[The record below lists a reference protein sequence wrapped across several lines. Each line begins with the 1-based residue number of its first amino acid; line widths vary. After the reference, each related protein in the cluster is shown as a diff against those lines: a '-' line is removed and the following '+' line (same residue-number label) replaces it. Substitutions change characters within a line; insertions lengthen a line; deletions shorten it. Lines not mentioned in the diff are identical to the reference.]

1 MVARARGSTPSTST
15 AVRTPGQDMLR
26 EMTTLTGPSPMAL
39 ETPPESVSLVSP
51 PCLDQDQAST
61 TSGSS
66 DALKT
71 TDRPLLVTSRT

>member
-1 MVARARGSTPSTST
+1 
-15 AVRTPGQDMLR
+15 
-26 EMTTLTGPSPMAL
+26 MTTLTGPSPMAL